1 MKRVTLFEIE
11 FNHEVSTEQCIG
23 SIIALIVFAV
33 GIIIMVILK

>member
-11 FNHEVSTEQCIG
+11 LNQDISTEQCIG
-23 SIIALIVFAV
+23 SIITLIVFAI